1 MDTPNRMDPNTL
13 AHQGTYFMS
22 LVNYFSNVDLSHL
35 DSNEDYIYFNIPF
48 FKLVTYPFSWIIP
61 MLLLSTLL
69 FTVLLIYGIRKKKLQ
84 WTSIGK
90 GFIVFLSMLLIG
102 GLLGYYGWKNTS
114 IHLSINTMTSFM
126 DLHTTDMNT
135 SFHFSYLLLH
145 YASMDIIKQRQSA
158 LLI

>member
-1 MDTPNRMDPNTL
+1 MDSILLLLMIISITIPKDTPNRMDPNTL

-102 GLLGYYGWKNTS
+102 GLLGYYGWKILLYIYPQYND
-114 IHLSINTMTSFM
+114 I
-126 DLHTTDMNT
+126 LHGI
-135 SFHFSYLLLH
+135 Y
-145 YASMDIIKQRQSA
+145 IQR
-158 LLI
+158 I